1 MNQIVLATNNEH
13 KIREIS
19 NIMSGLPIT
28 ILTKKDFTN
37 FPEADETGAT
47 MEENAILKAKET
59 FRFCRMPSLADDS
72 GLEVPVLGGAPGVG
86 SARYAGP
93 GCTFDDN
100 NRKLLKALEGIP
112 ENDRQ
117 ATFRCVVAICFGE
130 DDVEVVQGKVT
141 GHITTEVRGEQGFG
155 YDPVFF
161 LPYYKK
167 TFAEIPP
174 EEKNK
179 ISHRAIAISKARD
192 LLIKRFEL
200 KLKT

>member
-19 NIMSGLPIT
+19 NIMRGLPIT

-37 FPEADETGAT
+37 FPEVDETGT
-47 MEENAILKAKET
+47 TLEENAILKAKET
-59 FRFCRMPSLADDS
+59 FQFCQTPSLADDS
-72 GLEVPVLGGAPGVG
+72 GLEVPVLGGAPGVS

-117 ATFRCVVAICFGE
+117 ATFRSVVAICFGE

-141 GHITTEVRGEQGFG
+141 GRITTEVRGEQGFG

-161 LPYYKK
+161 LPYYEK

-179 ISHRAIAISKARD
+179 ISHRAIAISKARE

-200 KLKT
+200 KIKT